1 MSDSEPTREEL
12 LAQIDALREEV
23 QRLRNEIRQ
32 IRRDHHETPPHY
44 L

>member
-1 MSDSEPTREEL
+1 MSDHEATREQL
-12 LAQIDALREEV
+12 LEQISQLRAEV
-23 QRLRNEIRQ
+23 ERLRAEIRQ

>member
-1 MSDSEPTREEL
+1 MSEPEPTREQL
-12 LAQIDALREEV
+12 LEQISSLREEIE
-23 QRLRNEIRQ
+23 RLRAEIRK